1 MQLQKH
7 AALREGR
14 RHGATSLR
22 MLLGQN
28 AAYSPKK
35 VLPLITGG
43 NLIVANNGW
52 FLEGVEGGAELFGDQ
67 AIPLELDD
75 GQTAWIL
82 YRNGAVVLTV
92 TEDELDALDPI
103 EGGAAASLAD
113 PIGIARSL
121 GGETSA
127 GSFLLQVTAAVVSL
141 FGGGEKPAVDRGAGF
156 RFLDGLV
163 GGRNDKCGP
172 SRSRPPIATPFF
184 VLCLR
189 AAKVQLPERALT
201 TGGAALRCAAG
212 MSCRIRGS
220 CGSKSARPLP
230 RSGRLRAASR
240 MYARMGLRGRAARRR
255 STGTRTPNGSTR
267 GARP

>member
-1 MQLQKH
+1 MDVTRRLFITSLLVLGSQGRAGVAAFSIAPGAASLCAKRGVDVHSPLRRDGCPVTPMQLQKR

-14 RHGATSLR
+14 RRGATSLG

-52 FLEGVEGGAELFGDQ
+52 FLEGVEGGDELFGDQ

-127 GSFLLQVTAAVVSL
+127 GTFLLQLTAAVVSL

-163 GGRNDKCGP
+163 GNFGRNDKCV
-172 SRSRPPIATPFF
+172 SSRPPIATPS
-184 VLCLR
+184 LSWSAC
-189 AAKVQLPERALT
+189 VQP
-201 TGGAALRCAAG
+201 
-212 MSCRIRGS
+212 SCS
-220 CGSKSARPLP
+220 SSN
-230 RSGRLRAASR
+230 
-240 MYARMGLRGRAARRR
+240 GL
-255 STGTRTPNGSTR
+255 
-267 GARP
+267 